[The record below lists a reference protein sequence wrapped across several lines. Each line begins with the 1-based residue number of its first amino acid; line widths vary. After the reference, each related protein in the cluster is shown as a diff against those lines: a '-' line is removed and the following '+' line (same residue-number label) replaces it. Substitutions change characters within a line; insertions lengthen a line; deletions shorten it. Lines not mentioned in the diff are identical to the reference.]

1 MVASGTMSAFQR
13 AIVLLGLCVASL
25 PLQACG
31 TDDDGTGLTEA
42 QRHGVGAACTAD
54 ADCFVGDTKLVCL
67 PFKGGYCG
75 LEGCQSSAECPAGSG
90 CVTHDDGQNYCFL
103 LCAEKPECNGTRPVD
118 VEANCSSK
126 ITFADGS
133 KDSKACVPPS

>member
-1 MVASGTMSAFQR
+1 VSATMSPFR
-13 AIVLLGLCVASL
+13 RVIVLFGLCVTAF

-31 TDDDGTGLTEA
+31 SDDDGGLSEA

-75 LEGCQSSAECPAGSG
+75 LEGCQASDECPAGSG
-90 CVTHDDGQNYCFL
+90 CVTHDDGNNYCFL
-103 LCAEKPECNGTRPVD
+103 LCAEKIQCNSTRPVD
-118 VEANCSSK
+118 IEANCSSN
-126 ITFADGS
+126 ITFADDA